1 MCDYILRIT
10 LLESPWNV
18 NLTSGDFAI
27 ETETPLRLKRNGSLV
42 VLFYGEDDTSIKAL
56 TAWSK
61 VAQMTIGPIFASC
74 NLRSEKPIANKIL
87 DTGNTNPSLRWTNN
101 LRVPYIL
108 AYSNTWP
115 IGKYTGPI
123 DETSISNW
131 ALTVNG
137 GDLNPSMLPTATTV
151 TVSTVSKPTESET
164 VVIPKTL

>member
-1 MCDYILRIT
+1 M
-10 LLESPWNV
+10 LESPWNT
-18 NLTSGDFAI
+18 NLTSGDFTLD
-27 ETETPLRLKRNGSLV
+27 TETPLRLKRNGSLV

-74 NLRSEKPIANKIL
+74 NLRVEKPIANKIL
-87 DTGNTNPSLRWTNN
+87 DTGNSNPSLRWTNS

-137 GDLNPSMLPTATTV
+137 SDLNPTMIGINPPTTTV
-151 TVSTVSKPTESET
+151 TVSTTTKPTETEA
-164 VVIPKTL
+164 VIIPKTL